1 MSIAGSMKVIL
12 YFSCCSQR
20 MLTLLL
26 RELNHQQRVRVR
38 VRVKVTL
45 TKMMMMSLKL
55 KNQRL
60 RYVDFLRFIIVL
72 YFLFYFSSVIDY
84 MFPI

>member
-1 MSIAGSMKVIL
+1 MSITGSMKVIL

-26 RELNHQQRVRVR
+26 RELNHQQRV
-38 VRVKVTL
+38 KVTL

-60 RYVDFLRFIIVL
+60 QYVDFLRFIIVL
-72 YFLFYFSSVIDY
+72 YFLFYFSTVIDY
-84 MFPI
+84 IFPI